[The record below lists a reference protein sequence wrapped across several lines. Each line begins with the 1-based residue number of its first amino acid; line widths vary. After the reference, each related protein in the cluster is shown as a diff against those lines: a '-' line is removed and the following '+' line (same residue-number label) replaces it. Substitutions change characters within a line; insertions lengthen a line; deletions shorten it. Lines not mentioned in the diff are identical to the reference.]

1 MRPVI
6 FDTDIGS
13 DVDDI
18 LALALLVNSPELNL
32 IGVTTVYGDTGRR
45 AQITKAALD
54 AFKRPN
60 TPVVPGEQ
68 KTLTER
74 QIFWAGHEGYGIDG
88 LEKIEVSTSIQAV
101 NYLLENIAQHGN
113 DLEILATG
121 PLTNIAKA
129 ISQDRETFSRI
140 KHLYLMGGAFWLDR
154 PEHNIR
160 CDPEAAQVVFESGVP
175 ITAIGLDLTLRVL
188 LEDEDVR
195 EIGRADA
202 AGPILEDQIRRYWIY
217 KQIKGN
223 HPHDPLAA
231 LAMVRP
237 DLFVFESWDVVVTQE
252 GRSEGLT
259 RLAKPK
265 AGNVR
270 VGFDVLARTA
280 EREIVHRIAGKS
292 GSASSGA
299 SPYRRQLL

>member
-18 LALALLVNSPELNL
+18 LALAFLVNSPELNL
-32 IGVTTVYGDTGRR
+32 IGVTTAYGDTGRR
-45 AQITKAALD
+45 AQITKAALN
-54 AFKRPN
+54 ALKRPD
-60 TPVVPGEQ
+60 TSVIVGEQ
-68 KTLTER
+68 KTLTDR
-74 QIFWAGHEGYGIDG
+74 QIYWAGHEGDGIDG
-88 LEKIEVSTSIQAV
+88 LEEIAVPTSISAV
-101 NYLLENIAQHGN
+101 NYLLENIGQHGN
-113 DLEILATG
+113 NLEILATG

-129 ISQDRETFSRI
+129 ILQDKKTFSRV

-160 CDPEAAQVVFESGVP
+160 CDPEAAQIVFESGIP

-188 LEDEDVR
+188 LEDDDVR
-195 EIGRADA
+195 EIGQAKE

-237 DLFVFESWDVVVTQE
+237 DLFVFENWDVVVTNE

-270 VGFDVLARTA
+270 IGFDVLARSA
-280 EREIVHRIAGKS
+280 EREIVRRIAGRS
-292 GSASSGA
+292 G
-299 SPYRRQLL
+299 